1 MRDTTFGRWM
11 TRLAVTVGVGVV
23 ALGLSATAAQARGTG
38 SVATSVMKVVSVAH
52 AAVQPDI
59 EPVYVTEGW
68 DWS

>member
-1 MRDTTFGRWM
+1 MRDTTLGRWM

-23 ALGLSATAAQARGTG
+23 ALGLSATTAQASDTG
-38 SVATSVMKVVSVAH
+38 SAAAPATKLVGVIH
-52 AAVQPDI
+52 AIQVDV